1 MSMCNND
8 VTYHEKWDTL
18 ANNAAL
24 KKLDEKF
31 FDRSVCSPHCPVGWA
46 PEVLEMLEHIDQKF
60 GIKRN
65 TETIRAYR
73 ITNSMFE
80 LFFKHPYSNVMYA
93 LKTKKD
99 LKKKPLTLTDRLKR
113 AKGELVRTLTY
124 ARKAFMVK
132 YVNNLINKAL
142 KPEVELSQIKEKYG
156 YLTLYFYVENPEY
169 KKDIDRLV
177 RETVIKLATKGAY
190 YPLETVLKVK
200 DEEVL

>member
-46 PEVLEMLEHIDQKF
+46 PEVLEMLEYIDQKY
-60 GIKRN
+60 GIARN
-65 TETIRAYR
+65 TSTIRAYR
-73 ITNSMFE
+73 ITNTMFE
-80 LFFKHPYSNVMYA
+80 LFFKAPFNGVVYA
-93 LKTKKD
+93 LKTKEDHRKRQFNF
-99 LKKKPLTLTDRLKR
+99 KQRLSK

-132 YVNNLINKAL
+132 YVNNLINKVL

>member
-1 MSMCNND
+1 MCNND

-46 PEVLEMLEHIDQKF
+46 PEVLEMLEYIDQKY
-60 GIKRN
+60 GIARN
-65 TETIRAYR
+65 TSTIRAYR
-73 ITNSMFE
+73 ITNTMFE
-80 LFFKHPYSNVMYA
+80 LFFKAPFNGVVYA
-93 LKTKKD
+93 LKTKED
-99 LKKKPLTLTDRLKR
+99 YKKRQYSFKQRLSR

-132 YVNNLINKAL
+132 YVNNLINKVL